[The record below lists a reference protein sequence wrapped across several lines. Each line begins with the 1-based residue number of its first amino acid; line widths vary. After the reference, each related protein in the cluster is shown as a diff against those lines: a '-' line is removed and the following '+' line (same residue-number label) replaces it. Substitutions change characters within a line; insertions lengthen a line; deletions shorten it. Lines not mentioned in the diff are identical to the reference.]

1 MLLDLS
7 SLHSEYDSIDLNE
20 KMIKDESFKL
30 NSHAFSKVKTMNSV
44 NTKYTGDEEVVV
56 PNPNVKLIIDYE
68 EKMKKQ

>member
-1 MLLDLS
+1 
-7 SLHSEYDSIDLNE
+7 
-20 KMIKDESFKL
+20 MIKDESFKL

-56 PNPNVKLIIDYE
+56 PNPSVKLIIDYE